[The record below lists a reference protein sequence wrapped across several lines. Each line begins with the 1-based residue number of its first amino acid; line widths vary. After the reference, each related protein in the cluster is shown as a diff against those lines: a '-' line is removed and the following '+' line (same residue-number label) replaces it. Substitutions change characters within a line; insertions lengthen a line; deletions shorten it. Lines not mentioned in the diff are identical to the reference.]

1 MTFTLSSHNVIQ
13 YLRKLGVCSLEDNV
27 AVEELPVT
35 SGKNVNLLVTTF
47 QEYRPG
53 ENTAKHALL
62 VKQEKNISARG
73 IPQEFF
79 QEWLF
84 SQMLQKFP
92 VLGNIAEIASL
103 VVHFDEENSILVRNY
118 LGEYLELG
126 KFYRTYNIYP
136 CEIAAA
142 IGTSLGVLHRATF
155 NRREYR
161 DFIAAAPQGQFR
173 YQFYNP
179 AQGIESI
186 SPDTF
191 GEIASEALQFYI
203 LYQRYESVEAAI
215 AKLATLW
222 EPCCLTHNDLKLE
235 NILVHSRWN
244 QLDNCLVRLIDWE
257 ACAWGEPAF
266 DLGTVVASYLRIWLE
281 SLVRDPVMELEESLQ
296 LAAVPLETLQ
306 PSILALLQAYLV
318 AFPMILEYRRD
329 LIEQVVQF
337 AGLVL
342 LHQIQQSIQYRK
354 HFDNSSICIFQV
366 AKALLINSQESIST
380 VLGISKS
387 QLRSLLFTN
396 FANKQNLVRLYQSKT
411 YLREC

>member
-53 ENTAKHALL
+53 ENTAKHVLL

-126 KFYRTYNIYP
+126 KFYQTYNIYP

-266 DLGTVVASYLRIWLE
+266 DLGTVVASYLRMWLE
-281 SLVRDPVMELEESLQ
+281 SLVRDPAMELEESLQ

-306 PSILALLQAYLV
+306 PSILALVQAYLV

-342 LHQIQQSIQYRK
+342 LHQMQQSIQYRK

-366 AKALLINSQESIST
+366 AKALLTNSQESIST

-387 QLRSLLFTN
+387 QLLGETFTN

-411 YLREC
+411 YLRGC

>member
-1 MTFTLSSHNVIQ
+1 
-13 YLRKLGVCSLEDNV
+13 
-27 AVEELPVT
+27 
-35 SGKNVNLLVTTF
+35 
-47 QEYRPG
+47 
-53 ENTAKHALL
+53 
-62 VKQEKNISARG
+62 
-73 IPQEFF
+73 
-79 QEWLF
+79 
-84 SQMLQKFP
+84 MLQKFP

-118 LGEYLELG
+118 LREYLELG
-126 KFYRTYNIYP
+126 KFYRAYNIYP

-161 DFIAAAPQGQFR
+161 DFIATAPQGQFR

-203 LYQRYESVEAAI
+203 LYQRYEGIEAAI

-281 SLVRDPVMELEESLQ
+281 SLVGDPAMELEESLQ
-296 LAAVPLETLQ
+296 LAAVPLEMLQ

-318 AFPMILEYRRD
+318 AFPMILEYRQD

-337 AGLVL
+337 TGLVL
-342 LHQIQQSIQYRK
+342 LHQMQESIQYRK

-366 AKALLINSQESIST
+366 AKALLTNSQESIST
-380 VLGISKS
+380 VLGISES
-387 QLRSLLFTN
+387 QLLGKPFTN
-396 FANKQNLVRLYQSKT
+396 FVNKQNLVRLYQNKT
-411 YLREC
+411 YLRGC